1 MKILDKIKSIK
12 WEDVRDTSIDGITW
26 CIEQV
31 MITCK
36 DIKSAHMVYPRV
48 IYTALVLI
56 LIALFV

>member
-1 MKILDKIKSIK
+1 MKILDKIKSIA
-12 WEDVRDTSIDGITW
+12 WEDVRDSAIDVLTW
-26 CIEQV
+26 FIEEV

-36 DIKSAHMVYPRV
+36 DIKSTHMVYPRV

>member
-1 MKILDKIKSIK
+1 MKILDKIKSIR
-12 WEDVRDTSIDGITW
+12 WEDVRDSAIDVLTW
-26 CIEQV
+26 FIEQV

-36 DIKSAHMVYPRV
+36 DIKSTHMVYPRV

>member
-1 MKILDKIKSIK
+1 MKILDKIKSIA
-12 WEDVRDTSIDGITW
+12 WEDVRDSAIDILTW
-26 CIEQV
+26 FIEEV

-36 DIKSAHMVYPRV
+36 DIKSTHMVYPRV

>member
-1 MKILDKIKSIK
+1 MKILNKIKSIR
-12 WEDVRDTSIDGITW
+12 WEDVRDSAIDVLTW
-26 CIEQV
+26 SIEQV

-36 DIKSAHMVYPRV
+36 DIKSTHMVYPRV

>member
-1 MKILDKIKSIK
+1 MKILDKIKSIT
-12 WEDVRDTSIDGITW
+12 WQDVWDTSIDGLTW
-26 CIEQV
+26 FIEQV

-36 DIKSAHMVYPRV
+36 DIKSTHMVYPRV

>member
-1 MKILDKIKSIK
+1 MKILNKIKSIR

-26 CIEQV
+26 FIEQV

-36 DIKSAHMVYPRV
+36 DIKSTHMVYPRV

>member
-1 MKILDKIKSIK
+1 MKILNKIKSIR

-26 CIEQV
+26 FIEQV

>member
-1 MKILDKIKSIK
+1 MKILDKIKSIA
-12 WEDVRDTSIDGITW
+12 WEDVRDSAIDVLTW
-26 CIEQV
+26 FIEEV

-36 DIKSAHMVYPRV
+36 DIMSTHMVYPRV

>member
-1 MKILDKIKSIK
+1 MKILNKIKSIR

-26 CIEQV
+26 FIEQV
-31 MITCK
+31 MLTAK
-36 DIKSAHMVYPRV
+36 DIKSTHMVYPRV

>member
-1 MKILDKIKSIK
+1 MKILDKIKSIR

-26 CIEQV
+26 FIEQV

-36 DIKSAHMVYPRV
+36 DIKSTHMVYPRV

>member
-1 MKILDKIKSIK
+1 MKILDKIKSIR
-12 WEDVRDTSIDGITW
+12 WEDVRDTSIDGLTW
-26 CIEQV
+26 FIEQV

-36 DIKSAHMVYPRV
+36 DIKSTHMVYPRV

>member
-1 MKILDKIKSIK
+1 MKILDKIKSIT

-26 CIEQV
+26 FIEQV

-36 DIKSAHMVYPRV
+36 DIKSTHMVYPRV

>member
-1 MKILDKIKSIK
+1 MKILDKIKSIA
-12 WEDVRDTSIDGITW
+12 WEDVRDSAIDVLTW
-26 CIEQV
+26 FIEQV

-36 DIKSAHMVYPRV
+36 DIKSTHMVYPRV

>member
-1 MKILDKIKSIK
+1 MKILDKIKSIT
-12 WEDVRDTSIDGITW
+12 WEDVWDKSMDVLTW
-26 CIEQV
+26 FIEQV

>member
-1 MKILDKIKSIK
+1 MKILDKIKSIA
-12 WEDVRDTSIDGITW
+12 WEDVRDSSIDVLTW
-26 CIEQV
+26 FIEQV

-36 DIKSAHMVYPRV
+36 DIKSTHMVYPRV